1 MLCTKHV
8 SFYLKDCSDDKCN
21 SCPGGADFNVDNEC
35 PDVFECTD
43 RATSCSNNG
52 NCNAAA
58 DACDCDENF
67 EGIDCS
73 IQGGPIQSKYL
84 QGPPYLLERL
94 YRNVTNHPSIQYPY

>member
-1 MLCTKHV
+1 MLCSKHV
-8 SFYLKDCSDDKCN
+8 SFYLKDCSDNKCN

-35 PDVFECTD
+35 PNVFECTD

-73 IQGGPIQSKYL
+73 IQSKYL
-84 QGPPYLLERL
+84 GYLDHSAQRCEMPLFSPG
-94 YRNVTNHPSIQYPY
+94 NFISWN